1 VANQSMPDGSDKT
14 PPIPLD
20 VARTRASY
28 ERTMMSWIRTST
40 SLITFGFTIYK
51 FFQLEGVGRP
61 RENYLVGPREF
72 ALMLVSIGLGA
83 LVLATLEHRQNIRML
98 GTQYATSTLSL
109 SVIVAA
115 SIAALGIAALIA
127 MIFRQ

>member
-1 VANQSMPDGSDKT
+1 MANEAEQNIAPADDS
-14 PPIPLD
+14 IPLD

-51 FFQLEGVGRP
+51 FFQLEGLGHP
-61 RENYLVGPREF
+61 QPNWLIGPREF
-72 ALMLVSIGLGA
+72 ALILVSIGMIA
-83 LVLATLEHRQNIRML
+83 LALATLEHRQNIRAL
-98 GTQYATSTLSL
+98 GARYRGSSRSL

-115 SIAALGIAALIA
+115 SIAMLGIVALVA
-127 MIFRQ
+127 VIFRE